1 MQRAVRAGD
10 GRVVV
15 ADDHELVR
23 DAVAELLSSSGIE
36 VVGIAEDGDHAV
48 ELADELEPD
57 VVVLD
62 VRMPGMDG
70 WEATARIRDRH
81 PDVQVVVLSV
91 ESDGPA
97 RRRSALVGAMAHL
110 AKGTPPGELC
120 DVVARAIAAA
130 RGAGDAGSREDEA
143 GRLGAR
149 RPAGPCRP

>member
-36 VVGIAEDGDHAV
+36 VVGIAEDGDH
-48 ELADELEPD
+48 ELEPD

-143 GRLGAR
+143 GAAR
-149 RPAGPCRP
+149 G